1 MRGEG
6 SRNGSPRVLSG
17 VWAFGGCWGR
27 GVVSARKGQVV
38 YFCLAFFSWTFLRG
52 SQCLGAPERGV
63 GGGGWRV
70 ESL

>member
-1 MRGEG
+1 MESGHSEG
-6 SRNGSPRVLSG
+6 VGGGGWYPPGRVESL
-17 VWAFGGCWGR
+17 
-27 GVVSARKGQVV
+27 VV

-52 SQCLGAPERGV
+52 SQCLRAPGRGV